1 MSLYDGCRCDLVF
14 KFFSAPLDHSATT
27 ESNFIPCIFV
37 LISLIY
43 VAIFS
48 TDARCFIV
56 VTDNFDPHF
65 LTRLQCDALKALLLI
80 ICIYFV
86 LFART
91 HGSKES
97 YFEQKLCINSCLA
110 SARTTVI
117 AFNNEL
123 LADTT
128 QRLKH

>member
-1 MSLYDGCRCDLVF
+1 MFGRATIMLGIG
-14 KFFSAPLDHSATT
+14 PHS
-27 ESNFIPCIFV
+27 S
-37 LISLIY
+37 
-43 VAIFS
+43 
-48 TDARCFIV
+48 
-56 VTDNFDPHF
+56 
-65 LTRLQCDALKALLLI
+65 
-80 ICIYFV
+80 FV